1 MAGNKGRGQNKGH
14 GETRRSVNK
23 MLNRNKGEI
32 EVDNGNMGEGETMHM
47 GKTGV
52 EKTCGK
58 GKTGSLREDKRVELK
73 AKNWRPKG

>member
-1 MAGNKGRGQNKGH
+1 
-14 GETRRSVNK
+14 
-23 MLNRNKGEI
+23 
-32 EVDNGNMGEGETMHM
+32 MGEGETMHM

-73 AKNWRPKG
+73 AKIRDPRGEEKPWDTGIKW